1 MPWSRFHGGASLSLA
16 DRLDRDKEKVLAA
29 NPQVDFDRLSREWRG
44 RLTKDVARQDAILR
58 ASGIDTGF
66 YRWFD
71 EMAGL
76 PASSQSPDCAANP
89 EAEAIVFSEDFL
101 LKRGVSVDY
110 NGEPRSAA
118 HLHRINEQRGWV
130 KRSCFWQ

>member
-1 MPWSRFHGGASLSLA
+1 
-16 DRLDRDKEKVLAA
+16 
-29 NPQVDFDRLSREWRG
+29 
-44 RLTKDVARQDAILR
+44 
-58 ASGIDTGF
+58 
-66 YRWFD
+66 
-71 EMAGL
+71 L

-118 HLHRINEQRGWV
+118 HLRRINEQRGWL